1 MATTI
6 GNETN
11 LVDTLNNLI
20 RLDFDAIEAYQ
31 AAINRLQDAT
41 CKEQLTQFMRDHERH
56 TRDLSV
62 IVSQLGSTPATESD
76 LKAWLTQGKVV
87 IGNLTGDSGI
97 LKAMKSNED
106 DTNTAYE
113 RALSRGDATPNVQ
126 EVLQRNLD
134 DERRHRSWIE
144 TRLTQM

>member
-11 LVDTLNNLI
+11 LIDTLNNLI

-56 TRDLSV
+56 TQDLSA
-62 IVSQLGSTPATESD
+62 IVTQLSSTPATEGD

-113 RALSRGDATPNVQ
+113 QALGRGDATPDVQ

>member
-11 LVDTLNNLI
+11 LIDTLNNLI

-56 TRDLSV
+56 TRDLSA
-62 IVSQLGSTPATESD
+62 IVTQLGATPATESD

-97 LKAMKSNED
+97 LKAMKSNEN

-113 RALSRGDATPNVQ
+113 RALGRGDATPDVQ